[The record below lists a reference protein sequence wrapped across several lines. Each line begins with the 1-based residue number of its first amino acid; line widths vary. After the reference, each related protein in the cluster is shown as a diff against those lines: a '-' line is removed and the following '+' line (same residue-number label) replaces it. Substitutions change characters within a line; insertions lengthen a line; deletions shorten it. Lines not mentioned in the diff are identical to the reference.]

1 MLKYI
6 RATESLFPIPSIKV
20 LLFQLFHNTRIMIN
34 AIVFQNII
42 IFQIAYFCVF

>member
-6 RATESLFPIPSIKV
+6 RARESLFPILSIKA
-20 LLFQLFHNTRIMIN
+20 LLFQLFHRIMISV
-34 AIVFQNII
+34 IVFQNII